1 MKSLVFLCQIVLVLI
16 HANADEEVVSVE
28 DVKVEDDVV
37 YITPKQDPDV
47 FFAEHFDSEE
57 NFNKKWIKSQVSEKQ
72 QLKNDSIIETFFLRE
87 IILGQERRC

>member
-57 NFNKKWIKSQVSEKQ
+57 NFNKKWIKSQVQ
-72 QLKNDSIIETFFLRE
+72 
-87 IILGQERRC
+87 

>member
-57 NFNKKWIKSQVSEKQ
+57 NFNKKWIKSQVIEEKL
-72 QLKNDSIIETFFLRE
+72 LKNDRIEIFSRE

>member
-16 HANADEEVVSVE
+16 YANADEEVVSVE

-57 NFNKKWIKSQVSEKQ
+57 NFNKKWIKSQVSD
-72 QLKNDSIIETFFLRE
+72 KNCLIMRWRFFT
-87 IILGQERRC
+87 